1 MTPFRVAFIF
11 CKAVALSLWINAIF
25 GLLGLII
32 ALVFSRLGYPS
43 FGFLGNASW
52 LFDGILALLIG
63 ATAPSL
69 SASLAGQ
76 STLEGEAIAARHALT
91 LAEQKLVHAGAGL
104 ITLTFSLAGWIGA
117 MPSLYSF
124 WTMITK
130 TGPNFFP
137 VFAASM
143 ALTAIKIALGFLLAF
158 GIVLRR
164 NVIAR
169 E

>member
-25 GLLGLII
+25 GLIGLII
-32 ALVFSRLGYPS
+32 SLVFSRLGYPS
-43 FGFLGNASW
+43 FGLLGNASW
-52 LFDGILALLIG
+52 LVDGIFALLIG
-63 ATAPSL
+63 ATASSL

-76 STLEGEAIAARHALT
+76 STLEGEAIAARRALT
-91 LAEQKLVHAGAGL
+91 PDEQNLVRAGAGL

-124 WTMITK
+124 WTMSTK
-130 TGPNFFP
+130 TGPSFFP

-143 ALTAIKIALGFLLAF
+143 ALTAIKIAVGFLLAF
-158 GIVLRR
+158 GVVLRR
-164 NVIAR
+164 SVVAR
-169 E
+169 